1 VLFRSLMYQRKENDA
16 RWRQIIDNNMPGGG
30 NYREFVFKHDNPR
43 VDYEFTSD
51 HFPKEKN
58 YLAHALVRDRKFEDG
73 SNTLHIDELQS
84 DLHQQGSK
92 YGYRTPDLEKRVD
105 DITNTIWDDGKDI
118 LTDIKKEIKK
128 VKSLESSNKPDS
140 FEKADLRFTLER
152 LQDTELSLLKLY
164 RFDKS
169 YVKEDVL
176 DRSTETIDWLES
188 RLMRIN
194 EPSGYLGDTK
204 SFYEMDRKLLEKVE
218 NYRDNINEKTR
229 GISKA
234 YKMGNPPFKETWHQL
249 SIKKLLKRAVDEGY
263 DNLSL
268 SNSKPIS
275 ERYEGT
281 GEEGKEL
288 FYDRKA
294 KNYMQKLAKSTGG
307 EFKIKYLKNDIFN
320 YTPDDSDMRSYVIEI
335 TPELKEL
342 VSTKG
347 LASFRKGGKVSTN
360 SQMDRLGFN
369 EGTIFGTVE
378 DTLKKASRVAA
389 DTVEKLKTERQEPS
403 PEDTQRV
410 NNFLAKHYD
419 RFTTQYPE
427 LSDISFEQF
436 KNSAQRLAA
445 NVRKIESDN
454 RNVPL
459 GGNNAG
465 SSATGKYQFLRD
477 SVEPAINRTLRRVE
491 PQDKNIFDSIRE
503 NKDTSKLND
512 EAQQLL
518 FFGDIFEKTGS
529 DKHLVP
535 YFLGDEQAGKN
546 VYLYQHHT
554 LSSKVPEY
562 NQETIDRTN
571 KLWNSPE

>member
-1 VLFRSLMYQRKENDA
+1 MFSGQQYPWYIDKVISSIKYNQDNVIETIYPAYSL
-16 RWRQIIDNNMPGGG
+16 
-30 NYREFVFKHDNPR
+30 
-43 VDYEFTSD
+43 
-51 HFPKEKN
+51 
-58 YLAHALVRDRKFEDG
+58 
-73 SNTLHIDELQS
+73 
-84 DLHQQGSK
+84 
-92 YGYRTPDLEKRVD
+92 VD
-105 DITNTIWDDGKDI
+105 DLFKAFYNFKT
-118 LTDIKKEIKK
+118 KE
-128 VKSLESSNKPDS
+128 
-140 FEKADLRFTLER
+140 
-152 LQDTELSLLKLY
+152 LLA
-164 RFDKS
+164 
-169 YVKEDVL
+169 VEAV
-176 DRSTETIDWLES
+176 ET
-188 RLMRIN
+188 
-194 EPSGYLGDTK
+194 
-204 SFYEMDRKLLEKVE
+204 VV
-218 NYRDNINEKTR
+218 
-229 GISKA
+229 
-234 YKMGNPPFKETWHQL
+234 PF
-249 SIKKLLKRAVDEGY
+249 
-263 DNLSL
+263 
-268 SNSKPIS
+268 
-275 ERYEGT
+275 
-281 GEEGKEL
+281 GKEL
-288 FYDRKA
+288 TKRPSIGQAIGLEESIAEQVEAEADSKGKRPSFVE
-294 KNYMQKLAKSTGG
+294 GG
-307 EFKIKYLKNDIFN
+307 EVQDKYPVPFVKKD
-320 YTPDDSDMRSYVIEI
+320 PKARVSDD
-335 TPELKEL
+335 L
-342 VSTKG
+342 
-347 LASFRKGGKVSTN
+347 GGEPYQE
-360 SQMDRLGFN
+360 QMGRLGFN